1 MALFVPLGSLKL
13 RLTAA
18 MRPEDLAEAFAWFEN
33 VFPAQQAQQ
42 LLQMI
47 RNRATTV
54 HGCTTSQVS
63 VPIPTRPLN
72 NEVACMMMEAL
83 GLAFEIY
90 LTGLRSATHLNGRE
104 GVVIR
109 GPDPGG

>member
-1 MALFVPLGSLKL
+1 
-13 RLTAA
+13 
-18 MRPEDLAEAFAWFEN
+18 
-33 VFPAQQAQQ
+33 
-42 LLQMI
+42 
-47 RNRATTV
+47 
-54 HGCTTSQVS
+54 
-63 VPIPTRPLN
+63 
-72 NEVACMMMEAL
+72 MMMEAL